1 MSDAR
6 QVRRAAIVMV
16 GLVFL
21 WGYSWVLSKLALQYC
36 APVDFATLRIA
47 LGTAAL
53 LPAVLWLRRPVK
65 PQHLKEAALIGVIQT
80 GLFLLLNSWAL
91 SQSEAGKTAVLVFT
105 MPFWVLVLAWPIL
118 GERIQGWS
126 WVAVLLAAA
135 GLVFI
140 LEPWGLR
147 TSLPAKLAAVGAGVC
162 WALGVVLFK
171 RLHNRAPVDAVNFT
185 FWQMVLGLVPMV
197 AFAAATH
204 SRPIDWTPEFIGLT
218 LFLGIL
224 GTAGGWMAWF
234 YVLRRLPAG
243 VTSMSSLAIPVIAI
257 AGSALQLGE
266 RPAAPE
272 LTGMVLVTAALAIVS
287 WDTIR
292 KHQEVEPLMGQE

>member
-16 GLVFL
+16 ALVFL

-36 APVDFATLRIA
+36 APLDFATLRIA
-47 LGTAAL
+47 LGAAAL
-53 LPAVLWLRRPVK
+53 LPAVLWLRRPLK
-65 PQHLKEAALIGVIQT
+65 PQHLKEAAWIGVIQT
-80 GLFLLLNSWAL
+80 GLFLLLNNWAL
-91 SQSEAGKTAVLVFT
+91 SQGEAGKTAVLVFT

-118 GERIQGWS
+118 GERIEGWS
-126 WVAVLLAAA
+126 WVAVLLAGA

-147 TSLPAKLAAVGAGVC
+147 ASLPAKVAAVLAGVC

-197 AFAAATH
+197 AIAAAMH

-243 VTSMSSLAIPVIAI
+243 TTSMSSLAIPVIAI

-272 LTGMVLVTAALAIVS
+272 LTGMALVGAALAIVS

-292 KHQEVEPLMGQE
+292 KHREVEPLMGQE